1 MEVVVAEVEVAI
13 AVEEVVEEGA
23 GVEVE
28 VEIADMVV
36 VMIAGERVRYI
47 LGTAIML
54 LLLLPFDSIHCAP

>member
-13 AVEEVVEEGA
+13 AVEEVVVDA

-47 LGTAIML
+47 LGTVIML
-54 LLLLPFDSIHCAP
+54 LLLLPFDCIQCAP